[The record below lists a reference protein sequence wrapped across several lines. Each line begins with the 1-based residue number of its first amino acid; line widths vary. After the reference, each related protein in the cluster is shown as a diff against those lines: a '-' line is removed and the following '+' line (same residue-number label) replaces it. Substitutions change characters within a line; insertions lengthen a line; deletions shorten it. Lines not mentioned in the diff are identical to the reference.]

1 MPATDSRARP
11 TCTRTGA
18 TYYGLLLYQVFLQP
32 AKDILDGNQGCG
44 VSARDGGFPLQW
56 ATDRRASIDWTARN
70 QTRAN
75 PRPGRMP
82 GRRSRLVTSRY
93 IRPDIG
99 GDGGHAQTHPCEA
112 ADDYDLPRPSG
123 MSPRPVSVSG
133 KPMASRVRRAAVRR
147 DSKAETTPLR
157 SEVAAEPRSKYRI

>member
-1 MPATDSRARP
+1 MPATDFRAHPAYR
-11 TCTRTGA
+11 RTEA

-32 AKDILDGNQGCG
+32 AKDMLNGNQGCG
-44 VSARDGGFPLQW
+44 LSARDEGLSLQW
-56 ATDRRASIDWTARN
+56 PTDRRAWAGGTARK
-70 QTRAN
+70 QTRAH
-75 PRPGRMP
+75 PRPDACPAEGLGGRQAD
-82 GRRSRLVTSRY
+82 TQ
-93 IRPDIG
+93 PDIR
-99 GDGGHAQTHPCEA
+99 GDGGRAQTRRCEA

-157 SEVAAEPRSKYRI
+157 SEVAAEPRSR